1 MNVLCSKK
9 FLLITDLDHTLVGED
24 QSMQK
29 LLHILKLHRN
39 RHGTKIVYSTGRSLH
54 LYQELEQYQKKKQAE
69 LIKPDI
75 LICAVGTEIYSYDHQ
90 DQLIIDNNW
99 SKILSDDWDRELVK
113 KIADSFNLLIPQPE
127 SEQRPF
133 KVSYFLEKNTTQVI
147 SELENCLLNSGL
159 DIQVIYSYSDNKH
172 YNNIDILPRKANK
185 GMAMTFVREKLEIDV
200 AQTVACGDS
209 GNDIALFA
217 NREEKGI
224 IVANAKQE
232 LLDWHKANPNKN
244 RYLAKAE
251 FAAGIEEGL
260 QHFGFL
266 EE

>member
-1 MNVLCSKK
+1 MNAQT
-9 FLLITDLDHTLVGED
+9 FLFITDLDHTLVGD
-24 QSMQK
+24 DHSMEK
-29 LLHILKLHRN
+29 LLHNLELHRN

-54 LYQELEQYQKKKQAE
+54 LYQELEQNQKRKQAE

-75 LICAVGTEIYSYDHQ
+75 LICAVGTEVYSYGHQ
-90 DQLIIDNNW
+90 NQLIIDNNW
-99 SKILSDDWDRELVK
+99 SKYLSDSWDTEIVV
-113 KIADSFNLLIPQPE
+113 KIAENFPKLIPQPD

-133 KVSYFLEKNTTQVI
+133 KISYFLEKNTTQIV
-147 SELENCLLNSGL
+147 SELEDSLLNSGL
-159 DIQVIYSYSDNKH
+159 DIQVIYSYSDNKN
-172 YNNIDILPRKANK
+172 YNNLDIVPRKANK

-200 AQTVACGDS
+200 ARTIACGDS

-232 LLDWHKANPNKN
+232 LLEWHKANPNKN
-244 RYLAKAE
+244 RYLAKTG

-260 QHFGFL
+260 GHFGFL
-266 EE
+266 EA

>member
-1 MNVLCSKK
+1 MQK
-9 FLLITDLDHTLVGED
+9 FLFVTDIDHTLVGND
-24 QSMQK
+24 QSMGK
-29 LLHILKLHRN
+29 LLHNLLLHRN
-39 RHGTKIVYSTGRSLH
+39 KYGTQIVYSTGRSLH

-90 DQLIIDNNW
+90 NQLILDNNW
-99 SKILSDDWDRELVK
+99 SRYLSDAWDRNLVK
-113 KIADSFNLLIPQPE
+113 QIANNFTQLIQQPE

-133 KVSYFLEKNTTQVI
+133 KVSYFLDKNTTQVI
-147 SELENCLLNSGL
+147 SEIESYLLNSGL

-172 YNNIDILPRKANK
+172 YNNIDILPRKADK

-232 LLDWHKANPNKN
+232 LLDWHKANPNEN
-244 RYLAKAE
+244 RYLAKAK

-260 QHFGFL
+260 HHFRLL
-266 EE
+266 EA

>member
-1 MNVLCSKK
+1 MDVLYGR
-9 FLLITDLDHTLVGED
+9 FLLITDLDHTLVGDD
-24 QSMQK
+24 QAMENLSQK
-29 LLHILKLHRN
+29 LAIHRQQHN
-39 RHGTKIVYSTGRSLH
+39 TKIIYSTGRSLH
-54 LYQELEQYQKKKQAE
+54 LYQELEQDQKQKQAE

-90 DQLIIDNNW
+90 NKLILDNNW
-99 SKILSDDWDRELVK
+99 SKNLSEAWDKDLVK
-113 KIADSFNLLIPQPE
+113 QIADSFTPLIPQPG

-133 KVSYFLEKNTTQVI
+133 KVSYFLEKNTTQVV
-147 SELENCLLNSGL
+147 SELNNSLLNSGL
-159 DIQVIYSYSDNKH
+159 DIQVIYSYSDNIN
-172 YNNIDILPRKANK
+172 YNNLDILPRKANK

-200 AQTVACGDS
+200 GQTVACGDS

-217 NREEKGI
+217 DREEKGI

-232 LLDWHKANPNKN
+232 LLEWHKANPNKN

-260 QHFGFL
+260 RHFGFL
-266 EE
+266 E

>member
-1 MNVLCSKK
+1 MQK
-9 FLLITDLDHTLVGED
+9 FLFVTDLDHTLVGDD
-24 QSMQK
+24 QSMGK
-29 LLHILKLHRN
+29 LLHNLLFHRN
-39 RHGTKIVYSTGRSLH
+39 TYGTQIVYSTGRSLH
-54 LYQELEQYQKKKQAE
+54 LYQELEQDQKQKQAE

-90 DQLIIDNNW
+90 NQLILDSNW
-99 SKILSDDWDRELVK
+99 SEFLYEAWDRELVK
-113 KIADSFNLLIPQPE
+113 KIADNFNLLIRQPE

-133 KVSYFLEKNTTQVI
+133 KVSYFLERNATQVVT
-147 SELENCLLNSGL
+147 ELENFLLNSGL
-159 DIQVIYSYSDNKH
+159 DIQVIYSYSDNKL

-185 GMAMTFVREKLEIDV
+185 GMAMNFVREKLEIEV

-232 LLDWHKANPNKN
+232 LLDWHKANPNEN
-244 RYLAKAE
+244 RYLAKSE

-266 EE
+266 AE

>member
-1 MNVLCSKK
+1 M
-9 FLLITDLDHTLVGED
+9 FITDLDHTLVGED
-24 QSMQK
+24 QAMQK
-29 LLHILKLHRN
+29 LLHILKRHRN
-39 RHGTKIVYSTGRSLH
+39 KHGTKIVYSTGRSLH
-54 LYQELEQYQKKKQAE
+54 LYQELEQNQKKKQAE
-69 LIKPDI
+69 LIKPDV

-90 DQLIIDNNW
+90 NQLILDNNW
-99 SKILSDDWDRELVK
+99 SSYLSNAWDRNLVK
-113 KIADSFNLLIPQPE
+113 QIADNFNQLIRQPE

-133 KVSYFLEKNTTQVI
+133 KVSYFLERNATQVV
-147 SELENCLLNSGL
+147 SELENYLLSSGL
-159 DIQVIYSYSDNKH
+159 DIQVIYSYSDNIH
-172 YNNIDILPRKANK
+172 DINVDILPRKANK

-232 LLDWHKANPNKN
+232 LLDWHKANPNEN
-244 RYLAKAE
+244 RYLAKSE

-266 EE
+266 AE